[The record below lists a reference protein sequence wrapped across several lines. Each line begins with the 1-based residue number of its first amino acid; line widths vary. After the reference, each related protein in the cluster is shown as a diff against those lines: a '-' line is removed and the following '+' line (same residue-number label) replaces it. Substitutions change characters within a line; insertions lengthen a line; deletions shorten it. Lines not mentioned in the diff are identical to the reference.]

1 MHFYFMGSFN
11 RKPELQV
18 YASAL
23 TELGHHVTSRW
34 LFDESFDVRGSG
46 TDDVPMDLGSDEVR
60 RIAIADLEDIDQ
72 AGAVLMFSGV
82 GQPRRGRGGRHTEFG
97 YALRDSMERSNPD
110 LILIGER
117 ENAFMSLIP
126 DGMIWPD
133 FDTFVQSTYFARLT
147 EQAQRSMLGP
157 AT

>member
-1 MHFYFMGSFN
+1 RTRPSRPRRARTCLSASRSPPRRGMHFYFMGSFN

-82 GQPRRGRGGRHTEFG
+82 GQPRRGRGGRHTEF
-97 YALRDSMERSNPD
+97 
-110 LILIGER
+110 
-117 ENAFMSLIP
+117 
-126 DGMIWPD
+126 
-133 FDTFVQSTYFARLT
+133 
-147 EQAQRSMLGP
+147 
-157 AT
+157 

>member
-1 MHFYFMGSFN
+1 MYFYLAGSFN
-11 RKPELQV
+11 RKAELQI
-18 YASAL
+18 YAEAL
-23 TELGHHVTSRW
+23 TVMGHHVTSRW

-46 TDDVPMDLGSDEVR
+46 TDDVPMDLGTDEVR

-72 AGAVLMFSGV
+72 AGAMILFSGV
-82 GQPRRGRGGRHTEFG
+82 GQVRRGRGGRHTEFG
-97 YALRDSMERSNPD
+97 YALKDIMNAADID

-126 DGMIWPD
+126 DGMIWED
-133 FDTFVQSTYFARLT
+133 FEAFVHSDYFTRLSEAAQT
-147 EQAQRSMLGP
+147 ERFK